1 MNKIFQK
8 GRKKY
13 GDRALS
19 TSIVK
24 LIEDECG
31 ENLRAIGFPSILEDK
46 EIKKYALEV
55 KLNYE

>member
-1 MNKIFQK
+1 MNSTFKR

-24 LIEDECG
+24 MLEEACKED
-31 ENLRAIGFPSILEDK
+31 LRSDGFPSYLEDK
-46 EIKKYALEV
+46 EAKKEG
-55 KLNYE
+55 KEISI